1 MRDKI
6 KLAKHIVYA
15 SRAAK
20 VAKASRFGIM
30 ASAVLT
36 FMIFAI
42 SYYGQRVGNFTFVV
56 DRMATRAGI
65 TMFENFETRTETS
78 LLYAPRVDNADG
90 MTAYCG
96 TEYTFVQPGS
106 DLCIPSDEDVSAVD
120 GDNSDKSYLAYTFY
134 IANAGDKWVD
144 VLATITIIDEDKGA
158 INAIRVRVI
167 FDGVGTTYAAPQ
179 TALGANPGQPEV
191 LTERFL
197 ALREVMNHTF
207 ERFAPGEIVK
217 VTVLIWYEGE
227 DVDHNNDILGGGVKF
242 KMDFKVNNVYDEG
255 F

>member
-20 VAKASRFGIM
+20 VAKASRLGIY
-30 ASAVLT
+30 ASAILT
-36 FMIFAI
+36 FLIFAI

-65 TMFENFETRTETS
+65 TMFENIETRAETS

-90 MTAYCG
+90 MTALCG

-106 DLCIPSDEDVSAVD
+106 DLCIPSDEVVGAVD
-120 GDNSDKSYLAYTFY
+120 GNNSKYSYLAYTFY
-134 IANAGDKWVD
+134 VANAGDK
-144 VLATITIIDEDKGA
+144 VLDLESVLTIIDESKGA
-158 INAIRVRVI
+158 IHAIRVRVI
-167 FDGVGTTYAAPQ
+167 FDGVGTTYASAQ

-197 ALREVMNHTF
+197 SLNQVLDQTF
-207 ERFAPGEIVK
+207 ERFEPGQILK

-227 DVDHNNDILGGGVKF
+227 DADHNNAILGGGVKF
-242 KMDFKVNNVYDEG
+242 KMDFKVTNVYDEG

>member
-36 FMIFAI
+36 FLIFAI

-65 TMFENFETRTETS
+65 TMFENFQTRAETS

-90 MTAYCG
+90 MTALCG
-96 TEYTFVQPGS
+96 TEFTFVQPGS
-106 DLCIPSDEDVSAVD
+106 DLCVPSDEVVSAVD
-120 GDNSDKSYLAYTFY
+120 GNNSDYSYLAYTFY
-134 IANAGDKWVD
+134 VANAGDK
-144 VLATITIIDEDKGA
+144 LLFLLIAFTEMMNII
-158 INAIRVRVI
+158 
-167 FDGVGTTYAAPQ
+167 
-179 TALGANPGQPEV
+179 
-191 LTERFL
+191 
-197 ALREVMNHTF
+197 REVGVHKKAELLKAQEALIQEELKRLRGET
-207 ERFAPGEIVK
+207 APTEQPQA
-217 VTVLIWYEGE
+217 E
-227 DVDHNNDILGGGVKF
+227 DPR
-242 KMDFKVNNVYDEG
+242 
-255 F
+255 